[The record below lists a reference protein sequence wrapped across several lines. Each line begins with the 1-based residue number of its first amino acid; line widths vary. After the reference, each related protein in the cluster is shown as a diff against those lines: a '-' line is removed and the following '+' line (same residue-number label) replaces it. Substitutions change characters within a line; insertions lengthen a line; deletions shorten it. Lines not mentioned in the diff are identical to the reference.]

1 VIGVDATSFLVIVA
15 TAAIAS
21 LAVTVLGPRVAV
33 PVVVVEILLGLRLRR
48 DQPREPGD
56 RAHRASEPPAAPAE
70 AGAP

>member
-1 VIGVDATSFLVIVA
+1 MIGVDATSFLVIVA

-33 PVVVVEILLGLRLRR
+33 PVVVVEILLGI
-48 DQPREPGD
+48 EPL
-56 RAHRASEPPAAPAE
+56 ATPAE